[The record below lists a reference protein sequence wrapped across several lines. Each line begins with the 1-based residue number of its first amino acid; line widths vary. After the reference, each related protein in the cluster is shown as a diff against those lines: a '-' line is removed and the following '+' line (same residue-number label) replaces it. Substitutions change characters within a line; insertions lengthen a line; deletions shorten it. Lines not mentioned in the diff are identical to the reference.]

1 MFTSIIIGLA
11 STLLLFLLS
20 TVVVVG
26 VKVCLISVRKVTSKS
41 KPTPTPT
48 QAETVKKRRSKPVK
62 TIEID
67 TELADR
73 IYFKKSS

>member
-1 MFTSIIIGLA
+1 MFTSFIIGLA
-11 STLLLFLLS
+11 STLLLFGLS
-20 TVVVVG
+20 SVIVVG
-26 VKVCLISVRKVTSKS
+26 VKVCLISVKKLTSKS
-41 KPTPTPT
+41 KPIPTPT
-48 QAETVKKRRSKPVK
+48 QVETSKKRRSKPVK